1 MEKPLALTVEDCR
14 RIGDAVE
21 REGIRLFTAFKMRYY
36 PMVQKARELIPD
48 PLMVVMQMMDNRWGD
63 TWANDPV
70 LGGGN
75 VYSQGCHSC
84 DLLRYVA
91 GSDPEEVYAAGGNY
105 YQANGRLDNLT
116 ATFRFENGA
125 AGCWIQ
131 GDANQPAMTSKLF
144 MEIFSENRSALLTDR
159 FCTLTYTETGK
170 EPVVY
175 RGEEG
180 GFVEENRLFVEA
192 LQTGAPM
199 AADHVDGLMA
209 TLMMIQAGRSV
220 ESRRPGARRVACQ
233 GLMRPYRVRG
243 FLNVLINSITGNNR
257 EVNAMKEHRHPH
269 PHKDPRQ
276 PGDGARPGNEPS
288 GLCVAADRGRGRAIG
303 CEVARDS
310 SGFEN
315 TCLDVG
321 GLQEPLYLPETGV
334 WIRGMYFWRWSLDSG
349 ATSEVFAFEIEPE
362 AVVVEVP
369 PAAEWLKGFPAEHPR
384 IYVRPE
390 ELPALRSSAAG
401 EQAQAWARLRESAEA
416 VLAEPHEIEEPPFLP
431 DRSENYQKYHE
442 TWAPI
447 MWNSRRFVKGA
458 ETLGL
463 AYLVSGEDVF
473 ARAACRR
480 MASISRWDPEGS
492 SHLPHNDEAH
502 MSVIWN
508 GSNACD
514 WVWDRFTEQEREA
527 VVAQFRRRGQ
537 ITFDHMHN
545 RGSYGVTRF
554 DSHAGREIVFLAHIA
569 LVFHEHIPE
578 AQSWLEWLRPVLC
591 GIWPIWSGDDG
602 AWAEGPSY
610 GLAYVTIMSM
620 FATALKRGIG
630 VDLYRRPFWKNHAR
644 WRQYCLPPYAE
655 WMGFGDHTERWAG
668 TWRSNADLVDLIGHE
683 TDTSEFTEY
692 VKAFRAEAEEMQTP
706 AERRSSGVLSQLY
719 LAGPEQT
726 RPPSDTDGTNLRV
739 FPAAGWA
746 AVRTH
751 LNDPARD
758 IAMIFRSSPLGAISH
773 SHANNNDFILHAGR
787 QGDGDAQRCI
797 TSGTVRTITRTG
809 YGTRSRITV

>member
-1 MEKPLALTVEDCR
+1 
-14 RIGDAVE
+14 
-21 REGIRLFTAFKMRYY
+21 
-36 PMVQKARELIPD
+36 
-48 PLMVVMQMMDNRWGD
+48 
-63 TWANDPV
+63 
-70 LGGGN
+70 
-75 VYSQGCHSC
+75 
-84 DLLRYVA
+84 
-91 GSDPEEVYAAGGNY
+91 
-105 YQANGRLDNLT
+105 
-116 ATFRFENGA
+116 
-125 AGCWIQ
+125 
-131 GDANQPAMTSKLF
+131 
-144 MEIFSENRSALLTDR
+144 
-159 FCTLTYTETGK
+159 
-170 EPVVY
+170 
-175 RGEEG
+175 
-180 GFVEENRLFVEA
+180 
-192 LQTGAPM
+192 
-199 AADHVDGLMA
+199 
-209 TLMMIQAGRSV
+209 
-220 ESRRPGARRVACQ
+220 
-233 GLMRPYRVRG
+233 
-243 FLNVLINSITGNNR
+243 
-257 EVNAMKEHRHPH
+257 MKEHRHPH

-276 PGDGARPGNEPS
+276 PGDGARPGTNPPVFAWLPIED
-288 GLCVAADRGRGRAIG
+288 ADGYRL
-303 CEVARDS
+303 EVARDS
-310 SGFEN
+310 SFEN
-315 TCLDVG
+315 TCLDIG
-321 GLQEPLYLPETGV
+321 GLQESLYLPETALDP
-334 WIRGMYFWRWSLDSG
+334 GMYFWRWSLDSG

-527 VVAQFRRRGQ
+527 VVTQFRRRGQ

-578 AQSWLEWLRPVLC
+578 AQTWLEWLRPVLC

-683 TDTSEFTEY
+683 TDTCEFTEY

-773 SHANNNDFILHAGR
+773 SHANNNDFILHAGGKVMAMPSGYYIGYGSDHHTHWVWHTKSHNCVTLSDASQIMR
-787 QGDGDAQRCI
+787 SHDSLGSIGNAFEDERLVYFAGIADASYSDRAKRCRRHVFFLKKQSCFVMIDEFVAVPGIDSALQWNIHSWNRFAVDEEARTFLLERDGSSLEGHFMYHNNAFFSLSEGWDPPPMRTGRDESQWGQQYHLRFTPSGLVSRRNLGVVLCPGHGSLDRAEVRTERSGETEAARIGDDLVLVGGGDGVSYGEHRSA
-797 TSGTVRTITRTG
+797 GLALLVVRGHTYELGDGGVAAGR
-809 YGTRSRITV
+809 

>member
-1 MEKPLALTVEDCR
+1 
-14 RIGDAVE
+14 
-21 REGIRLFTAFKMRYY
+21 
-36 PMVQKARELIPD
+36 
-48 PLMVVMQMMDNRWGD
+48 
-63 TWANDPV
+63 
-70 LGGGN
+70 
-75 VYSQGCHSC
+75 
-84 DLLRYVA
+84 
-91 GSDPEEVYAAGGNY
+91 
-105 YQANGRLDNLT
+105 
-116 ATFRFENGA
+116 
-125 AGCWIQ
+125 
-131 GDANQPAMTSKLF
+131 
-144 MEIFSENRSALLTDR
+144 
-159 FCTLTYTETGK
+159 
-170 EPVVY
+170 
-175 RGEEG
+175 
-180 GFVEENRLFVEA
+180 
-192 LQTGAPM
+192 
-199 AADHVDGLMA
+199 
-209 TLMMIQAGRSV
+209 
-220 ESRRPGARRVACQ
+220 
-233 GLMRPYRVRG
+233 
-243 FLNVLINSITGNNR
+243 
-257 EVNAMKEHRHPH
+257 MKEHRHPH

-276 PGDGARPGNEPS
+276 PGDGARPRTNPPVFAWLPIED
-288 GLCVAADRGRGRAIG
+288 ADGYRL
-303 CEVARDS
+303 EVARDS
-310 SGFEN
+310 SFEN
-315 TCLDVG
+315 ICLDIG
-321 GLQEPLYLPETGV
+321 GLQESLYLPETALDP
-334 WIRGMYFWRWSLDSG
+334 GMHFWRWSLDSG

-362 AVVVEVP
+362 AVVVEAP
-369 PAAEWLKGFPAEHPR
+369 PASDWLKQFPAEHPR

-390 ELPALRSSAAG
+390 EVPALRAAAAG
-401 EQAQAWARLRESAEA
+401 DAAREWAGLRESAEA

-431 DRSENYQKYHE
+431 DRSANYQKYHE

-463 AYLVSGEDVF
+463 AYLVSGEDAF

-554 DSHAGREIVFLAHIA
+554 DSHAGREIVFLAHVA

-578 AQSWLEWLRPVLC
+578 AQTWLEWLRPVLC
-591 GIWPIWSGDDG
+591 GIWPIWAGDDG

-610 GLAYVTIMSM
+610 GLAYVTIMTM
-620 FATALKRGIG
+620 FASALKRGIG
-630 VDLYRRPFWKNHAR
+630 VDLYRKPFWKNHAR

-668 TWRSNADLVDLIGHE
+668 TWRSNADLVDLIGRE
-683 TDTSEFTEY
+683 TGAGEFAEY

-706 AERRSSGVLSQLY
+706 AEPRSSGVLSQLV
-719 LAGPEQT
+719 LAGPEET
-726 RPPSDTDGTNLRV
+726 PPPSGADGTILRV

-773 SHANNNDFILHAGR
+773 SHANNNDFILHAGGKVMAMPSGYYIGYGSDHHTHWVWHTKSHNCVTLSDASQIMR
-787 QGDGDAQRCI
+787 SHDSLGSIENAFEDERLVYFAGIADASYSDRAKRCRRHVFFLKTQNCFVMIDEFVAAPGIDSALQWNIHSWNRFSVDEEARTFLLEREGSSLEGHFMYHNNAFFSLSEGWDPPPMRTGKDESQWGQQYHLRFTPSGLVNRRNMGVVLCPGHASLDRAEVRTERSGETEAARIGDDLVLVGGRDGVAYGEHRSAGLALLVVQGHPYELGDGGVAVER
-797 TSGTVRTITRTG
+797 
-809 YGTRSRITV
+809 

>member
-1 MEKPLALTVEDCR
+1 
-14 RIGDAVE
+14 
-21 REGIRLFTAFKMRYY
+21 
-36 PMVQKARELIPD
+36 
-48 PLMVVMQMMDNRWGD
+48 
-63 TWANDPV
+63 
-70 LGGGN
+70 
-75 VYSQGCHSC
+75 
-84 DLLRYVA
+84 
-91 GSDPEEVYAAGGNY
+91 
-105 YQANGRLDNLT
+105 
-116 ATFRFENGA
+116 
-125 AGCWIQ
+125 
-131 GDANQPAMTSKLF
+131 
-144 MEIFSENRSALLTDR
+144 
-159 FCTLTYTETGK
+159 
-170 EPVVY
+170 
-175 RGEEG
+175 
-180 GFVEENRLFVEA
+180 
-192 LQTGAPM
+192 
-199 AADHVDGLMA
+199 
-209 TLMMIQAGRSV
+209 
-220 ESRRPGARRVACQ
+220 
-233 GLMRPYRVRG
+233 
-243 FLNVLINSITGNNR
+243 
-257 EVNAMKEHRHPH
+257 MKEHRHPH

-276 PGDGARPGNEPS
+276 PGDGARPGTNPPVFAWLPLED
-288 GLCVAADRGRGRAIG
+288 ADGYRL
-303 CEVARDS
+303 EVARDS
-310 SGFEN
+310 KFEN
-315 TCLDVG
+315 ICLDIG
-321 GLQEPLYLPETGV
+321 GLQESLYLPETALDP
-334 WIRGMYFWRWSLDSG
+334 GMYFWRWSAG
-349 ATSEVFAFEIEPE
+349 PAATSEVFAFEIDPE

-369 PAAEWLKGFPAEHPR
+369 PASDWLKGFPAEHPR

-390 ELPALRSSAAG
+390 EVPALRSSAAG
-401 EQAQAWARLRESAEA
+401 EEAQAWARLRESAEA
-416 VLAEPHEIEEPPFLP
+416 VLAEPHEIDEPPFLP

-578 AQSWLEWLRPVLC
+578 AQAWLEWLRPVLC
-591 GIWPIWSGDDG
+591 GIWPIWAGDDG

-610 GLAYVTIMSM
+610 GLAYVTIMTM
-620 FATALKRGIG
+620 FASALKRGIG
-630 VDLYRRPFWKNHAR
+630 VDLYRKPFWKNHAR

-668 TWRSNADLVDLIGHE
+668 TWRSNADLVDLIGRE
-683 TDTSEFTEY
+683 TGTAEFTEY

-706 AERRSSGVLSQLY
+706 AERRSSGVLSQLV
-719 LAGPEQT
+719 LAGPVQT
-726 RPPSDTDGTNLRV
+726 RPPSDADGTILRV
-739 FPAAGWA
+739 FPAAGWC

-758 IAMIFRSSPLGAISH
+758 VAMIFRSSPLGAISH
-773 SHANNNDFILHAGR
+773 SHANNNDFILHAGGKVMAMPSGYYIGYGSDHHTHWVWHTKSHNCVTLSDASQIMR
-787 QGDGDAQRCI
+787 SHDSLGSIENAFEDERLAYFAGIADASYSDRAERCRRHVFFLKAKRCFVMIDEFVAVPGIDSALQWNIHSWNRFSVDEEARTFLLERDGSSLEGHFMYHNNAFFSLSEGWDPPPMRTGKDESQWGEQYHLRFTPSGLVSRRNLGVVLCPGHGSLDRAEVQTERSGETEAARIGDDLVLVGVRDGVSYGEHRSAGLALLVVQGRTYELGDGGVVAGR
-797 TSGTVRTITRTG
+797 
-809 YGTRSRITV
+809 

>member
-1 MEKPLALTVEDCR
+1 
-14 RIGDAVE
+14 
-21 REGIRLFTAFKMRYY
+21 
-36 PMVQKARELIPD
+36 
-48 PLMVVMQMMDNRWGD
+48 
-63 TWANDPV
+63 
-70 LGGGN
+70 
-75 VYSQGCHSC
+75 
-84 DLLRYVA
+84 
-91 GSDPEEVYAAGGNY
+91 
-105 YQANGRLDNLT
+105 
-116 ATFRFENGA
+116 
-125 AGCWIQ
+125 
-131 GDANQPAMTSKLF
+131 
-144 MEIFSENRSALLTDR
+144 
-159 FCTLTYTETGK
+159 
-170 EPVVY
+170 
-175 RGEEG
+175 
-180 GFVEENRLFVEA
+180 
-192 LQTGAPM
+192 
-199 AADHVDGLMA
+199 
-209 TLMMIQAGRSV
+209 
-220 ESRRPGARRVACQ
+220 
-233 GLMRPYRVRG
+233 
-243 FLNVLINSITGNNR
+243 
-257 EVNAMKEHRHPH
+257 MKEHRHPH

-276 PGDGARPGNEPS
+276 PGDGARPGTNPPVFAWLPLED
-288 GLCVAADRGRGRAIG
+288 ADGYRL
-303 CEVARDS
+303 EVARDS
-310 SGFEN
+310 SFETN
-315 TCLDVG
+315 CLDIG
-321 GLQEPLYLPETGV
+321 GLQESLYLPETALDP
-334 WIRGMYFWRWSLDSG
+334 GMYFWRWSAG
-349 ATSEVFAFEIEPE
+349 PAATSEVFAFEIEPE

-369 PAAEWLKGFPAEHPR
+369 PASDWLKGFPAEHPR

-390 ELPALRSSAAG
+390 EVPALRSSAAG
-401 EQAQAWARLRESAEA
+401 EEAQAWARLRESAEA

-578 AQSWLEWLRPVLC
+578 AQAWLEWLRPVLC
-591 GIWPIWSGDDG
+591 GIWPIWAGDDG

-610 GLAYVTIMSM
+610 GLAYVTIMTM
-620 FATALKRGIG
+620 FASALRRGIG
-630 VDLYRRPFWKNHAR
+630 VDLYRKPFWKNHAR

-668 TWRSNADLVDLIGHE
+668 TWRSNADLVDLIGRE
-683 TDTSEFTEY
+683 TGTAEFTEY

-706 AERRSSGVLSQLY
+706 AERRSSGVLSQLV
-719 LAGPEQT
+719 LAGPVQT
-726 RPPSDTDGTNLRV
+726 RPPSDADGTILRV
-739 FPAAGWA
+739 FPAAGWC

-758 IAMIFRSSPLGAISH
+758 VAMIFRSSPLGAISH
-773 SHANNNDFILHAGR
+773 SHANNNDFILHAGGKVMAMPSGYYIGYGSDHHTHWVWHTKSHNCVTLSDASQIMR
-787 QGDGDAQRCI
+787 SHDSLGSIENAFEDERLAYFAGIADASYSDRAERCRRHVFFLKAKRCFVMIDEFVAVPGIDSALQWNIHSWNRFSVDEEARTFLLERDGSSLEGHFMYHNNAFFSLSEGWDPPPMRTGKDESQWGEQYHLRFTPSGLVSRRNLGVVLCPGHGSLDRAEVQTERSGETEAARIGDDLVLVGVRDGVSYGEHRSAGLALLVVQGRTYELGDGGVVAGR
-797 TSGTVRTITRTG
+797 
-809 YGTRSRITV
+809 

>member
-1 MEKPLALTVEDCR
+1 
-14 RIGDAVE
+14 
-21 REGIRLFTAFKMRYY
+21 
-36 PMVQKARELIPD
+36 
-48 PLMVVMQMMDNRWGD
+48 
-63 TWANDPV
+63 
-70 LGGGN
+70 
-75 VYSQGCHSC
+75 
-84 DLLRYVA
+84 
-91 GSDPEEVYAAGGNY
+91 
-105 YQANGRLDNLT
+105 
-116 ATFRFENGA
+116 
-125 AGCWIQ
+125 
-131 GDANQPAMTSKLF
+131 
-144 MEIFSENRSALLTDR
+144 
-159 FCTLTYTETGK
+159 
-170 EPVVY
+170 
-175 RGEEG
+175 
-180 GFVEENRLFVEA
+180 
-192 LQTGAPM
+192 
-199 AADHVDGLMA
+199 
-209 TLMMIQAGRSV
+209 
-220 ESRRPGARRVACQ
+220 
-233 GLMRPYRVRG
+233 
-243 FLNVLINSITGNNR
+243 
-257 EVNAMKEHRHPH
+257 MKEHRHPH

-276 PGDGARPGNEPS
+276 PGDGARPGTNPPVFAWLPLED
-288 GLCVAADRGRGRAIG
+288 ADGYRL
-303 CEVARDS
+303 EVARDS
-310 SGFEN
+310 SFEN
-315 TCLDVG
+315 ICLDIG
-321 GLQEPLYLPETGV
+321 GLQESLYLPETALDP
-334 WIRGMYFWRWSLDSG
+334 GMYFWRWSAG
-349 ATSEVFAFEIEPE
+349 PAATSEVFAFEIDPE

-369 PAAEWLKGFPAEHPR
+369 PASDWLKGFPAEHPR

-390 ELPALRSSAAG
+390 EVPALRSSAAG
-401 EQAQAWARLRESAEA
+401 EEAQAWARLRESAEA

-578 AQSWLEWLRPVLC
+578 AQAWLEWLRPVLC
-591 GIWPIWSGDDG
+591 GIWPIWAGDDG

-610 GLAYVTIMSM
+610 GLAYVTIMTM
-620 FATALKRGIG
+620 FASALKRGIG
-630 VDLYRRPFWKNHAR
+630 VDLYRKPFWKNHAR

-668 TWRSNADLVDLIGHE
+668 SWRSNADLVDLIGRE
-683 TDTSEFTEY
+683 TGTGEFTEY
-692 VKAFRAEAEEMQTP
+692 VKAFRAEAEDMQTP
-706 AERRSSGVLSQLY
+706 AERRSSGVLSQLV

-726 RPPSDTDGTNLRV
+726 RPPSDADGSILRV

-773 SHANNNDFILHAGR
+773 SHANNNDFILHAGGKVMAMPSGYYIGYGSDHHTHWVWHTKSHNCVTLSDASQKMR
-787 QGDGDAQRCI
+787 SHDSLGSIGNAFEDERLVYFAGIADASYSDRASRCRRHVFFLKTQSCFVMIDEFVALPGIDSALQWNIHSWNRFSVDEDARTFLLEREGSSLEGHFMYHNNAFFSLSEGWDPPPMRTGKDESQWGQQYHLRFTPSGLVDRRNLGVVLCPGHGSLDRAEVRTGRSGETEVARIGDDLILVGGGDGV
-797 TSGTVRTITRTG
+797 S
-809 YGTRSRITV
+809 YGEHRSAGLGLLVVQGHRYELGDGGVVAGR

>member
-1 MEKPLALTVEDCR
+1 
-14 RIGDAVE
+14 
-21 REGIRLFTAFKMRYY
+21 
-36 PMVQKARELIPD
+36 
-48 PLMVVMQMMDNRWGD
+48 
-63 TWANDPV
+63 
-70 LGGGN
+70 
-75 VYSQGCHSC
+75 
-84 DLLRYVA
+84 
-91 GSDPEEVYAAGGNY
+91 
-105 YQANGRLDNLT
+105 
-116 ATFRFENGA
+116 
-125 AGCWIQ
+125 
-131 GDANQPAMTSKLF
+131 
-144 MEIFSENRSALLTDR
+144 
-159 FCTLTYTETGK
+159 
-170 EPVVY
+170 
-175 RGEEG
+175 
-180 GFVEENRLFVEA
+180 
-192 LQTGAPM
+192 
-199 AADHVDGLMA
+199 
-209 TLMMIQAGRSV
+209 
-220 ESRRPGARRVACQ
+220 
-233 GLMRPYRVRG
+233 
-243 FLNVLINSITGNNR
+243 
-257 EVNAMKEHRHPH
+257 MKEHRHPH

-276 PGDGARPGNEPS
+276 PGDGARPGTNPPVFAWLPLED
-288 GLCVAADRGRGRAIG
+288 ADGYRL
-303 CEVARDS
+303 EVARDS
-310 SGFEN
+310 KFEN
-315 TCLDVG
+315 ICLDIG
-321 GLQEPLYLPETGV
+321 GLQESLYLPETALDP
-334 WIRGMYFWRWSLDSG
+334 GMYFWRWSAG
-349 ATSEVFAFEIEPE
+349 PAATSEVFAFEIDPE

-369 PAAEWLKGFPAEHPR
+369 PASDWLKGFPAEHPR

-390 ELPALRSSAAG
+390 EVPALRSSAAG
-401 EQAQAWARLRESAEA
+401 EEAQAWARLRESAEA

-578 AQSWLEWLRPVLC
+578 AQAWLEWLRPVLC
-591 GIWPIWSGDDG
+591 GIWPIWAGDDG

-610 GLAYVTIMSM
+610 GLAYVTIMTM
-620 FATALKRGIG
+620 FASALKRGIG
-630 VDLYRRPFWKNHAR
+630 VDLYRKPFWKNHAL

-668 TWRSNADLVDLIGHE
+668 TWRSNADLVDLIGRE
-683 TDTSEFTEY
+683 TGTAEFTEY

-706 AERRSSGVLSQLY
+706 AERRSSGVLSQLV
-719 LAGPEQT
+719 LAGPVQT
-726 RPPSDTDGTNLRV
+726 RPPSDADGTILRV
-739 FPAAGWA
+739 FPAAGWC

-758 IAMIFRSSPLGAISH
+758 VAMIFRSSPLGAISH
-773 SHANNNDFILHAGR
+773 SHANNNDFILHAGGKVMAMPSGYYIGYGSDHHTHWVWHTKSHNCVTLSDASQIMR
-787 QGDGDAQRCI
+787 SHDSLGSIENAFEDERLAYFAGIADASYSDRAERCRRHVFFLKAKRCFVMIDEFVAVPGIDSALQWNIHSWNRFSVDEEARTFLLERDGSSLEGHFMYHNNAFFSLSEGWDPPPM
-797 TSGTVRTITRTG
+797 RTG
-809 YGTRSRITV
+809 KDESQWGEQYHLRFTPSGLVSRRNLGVVLCPGHGSLDRAEVQTERSGETEAARIGDDLVLVGVRDGVSYGEHRSAGLALLVVQGRTYELDDGGVVAGR

>member
-1 MEKPLALTVEDCR
+1 
-14 RIGDAVE
+14 
-21 REGIRLFTAFKMRYY
+21 
-36 PMVQKARELIPD
+36 
-48 PLMVVMQMMDNRWGD
+48 
-63 TWANDPV
+63 
-70 LGGGN
+70 
-75 VYSQGCHSC
+75 
-84 DLLRYVA
+84 
-91 GSDPEEVYAAGGNY
+91 
-105 YQANGRLDNLT
+105 
-116 ATFRFENGA
+116 
-125 AGCWIQ
+125 
-131 GDANQPAMTSKLF
+131 
-144 MEIFSENRSALLTDR
+144 
-159 FCTLTYTETGK
+159 
-170 EPVVY
+170 
-175 RGEEG
+175 
-180 GFVEENRLFVEA
+180 
-192 LQTGAPM
+192 
-199 AADHVDGLMA
+199 
-209 TLMMIQAGRSV
+209 
-220 ESRRPGARRVACQ
+220 
-233 GLMRPYRVRG
+233 
-243 FLNVLINSITGNNR
+243 
-257 EVNAMKEHRHPH
+257 MKEHRHPH

-276 PGDGARPGNEPS
+276 PGDGARPGTNPPVFAWLPLED
-288 GLCVAADRGRGRAIG
+288 ADGYRL
-303 CEVARDS
+303 EVARDS
-310 SGFEN
+310 KFE
-315 TCLDVG
+315 TICLDIG
-321 GLQEPLYLPETGV
+321 GLQESLYLPETALDP
-334 WIRGMYFWRWSLDSG
+334 GMYFWRWSAG
-349 ATSEVFAFEIEPE
+349 PAATSEVFAFEIEPE

-369 PAAEWLKGFPAEHPR
+369 PASDWLKGFPAEHPR

-390 ELPALRSSAAG
+390 EVPALRSSAAG
-401 EQAQAWARLRESAEA
+401 EEAQAWARLRESAEA
-416 VLAEPHEIEEPPFLP
+416 VLAEPHEIDEPPFLP

-578 AQSWLEWLRPVLC
+578 AQAWLEWLRPVLC
-591 GIWPIWSGDDG
+591 GIWPIWAGDDG

-610 GLAYVTIMSM
+610 GLAYVTIMTM
-620 FATALKRGIG
+620 FASALKRGIG
-630 VDLYRRPFWKNHAR
+630 VDLYRKPFWKNHAR

-668 TWRSNADLVDLIGHE
+668 TWRSNADLVDLIGRE
-683 TDTSEFTEY
+683 TGTAEFTEY

-706 AERRSSGVLSQLY
+706 AERRSSGVLSQLV
-719 LAGPEQT
+719 LAGPVQT
-726 RPPSDTDGTNLRV
+726 RPPSDADGTILRV
-739 FPAAGWA
+739 FPAAGWC

-758 IAMIFRSSPLGAISH
+758 VAMIFRSSPLGAISH
-773 SHANNNDFILHAGR
+773 SHANNNDFILHAGGKVMAMPSGYYIGYGSDHHTHWVWHTKSHNCVTLSDASQIMR
-787 QGDGDAQRCI
+787 SHDSLGSIENAFEDERLAYFAGIADASYSDRAERCRRHVFFLKAKRCFVMIDEFVAVPGIDSALQWNIHSWNRFSVDEEARTFLLERDGSSLEGHFMYHNNAFFSLSEGWDPPPMRTGKDESQWGEQYHLRFTPSGLVSRRNLGVVLCPGHGSLDRAEVQTERSGETEAARIGDDLVLVGVRDGVSYGEHRSAGLALLVVQGRTYELGDGGVVAGR
-797 TSGTVRTITRTG
+797 
-809 YGTRSRITV
+809 

>member
-1 MEKPLALTVEDCR
+1 
-14 RIGDAVE
+14 
-21 REGIRLFTAFKMRYY
+21 
-36 PMVQKARELIPD
+36 
-48 PLMVVMQMMDNRWGD
+48 
-63 TWANDPV
+63 
-70 LGGGN
+70 
-75 VYSQGCHSC
+75 
-84 DLLRYVA
+84 
-91 GSDPEEVYAAGGNY
+91 
-105 YQANGRLDNLT
+105 
-116 ATFRFENGA
+116 
-125 AGCWIQ
+125 
-131 GDANQPAMTSKLF
+131 
-144 MEIFSENRSALLTDR
+144 
-159 FCTLTYTETGK
+159 
-170 EPVVY
+170 
-175 RGEEG
+175 
-180 GFVEENRLFVEA
+180 
-192 LQTGAPM
+192 
-199 AADHVDGLMA
+199 
-209 TLMMIQAGRSV
+209 
-220 ESRRPGARRVACQ
+220 
-233 GLMRPYRVRG
+233 
-243 FLNVLINSITGNNR
+243 
-257 EVNAMKEHRHPH
+257 MKEHRHPH

-276 PGDGARPGNEPS
+276 PGDGARPGTNPPVFAWLPLED
-288 GLCVAADRGRGRAIG
+288 ADGYRL
-303 CEVARDS
+303 EVARDS
-310 SGFEN
+310 KFEN
-315 TCLDVG
+315 ICLDIG
-321 GLQEPLYLPETGV
+321 GLQESLYLPETALDP
-334 WIRGMYFWRWSLDSG
+334 GMYFWRWSAG
-349 ATSEVFAFEIEPE
+349 PAAISEVFAFEIDPE

-369 PAAEWLKGFPAEHPR
+369 PASDWLKGFPAEHPR

-390 ELPALRSSAAG
+390 EVPALRSSAAG
-401 EQAQAWARLRESAEA
+401 EEAQAWARLRESAEA
-416 VLAEPHEIEEPPFLP
+416 VLAEPHEIDEPPFLP

-578 AQSWLEWLRPVLC
+578 AQAWLEWLRPVLC
-591 GIWPIWSGDDG
+591 GIWPIWAGDDG

-610 GLAYVTIMSM
+610 GLAYVTIMTM
-620 FATALKRGIG
+620 FASALRRGIG
-630 VDLYRRPFWKNHAR
+630 VDLYRKPFWKNHAR

-668 TWRSNADLVDLIGHE
+668 TWRSNADLVDLIGRE
-683 TDTSEFTEY
+683 TGTAEFTEY

-706 AERRSSGVLSQLY
+706 AERRSSGVLSQLV
-719 LAGPEQT
+719 LAGPVQT
-726 RPPSDTDGTNLRV
+726 RPPSDADGTILRV
-739 FPAAGWA
+739 FPAAGWC

-758 IAMIFRSSPLGAISH
+758 VAMIFRSSPLGAISH
-773 SHANNNDFILHAGR
+773 SHANNNDFILHAGGKVMAMPSGYYIGYGSDHHTHWVWHTKSHNCVTLSDASQIMR
-787 QGDGDAQRCI
+787 SHDSLGSIENAFEDERLAYFAGIADASYSDRAERCRRHVFFLKAKRCFVMIDEFVAVPGIDSALQWNIHSWNRFSVDEEARTFLLERDGSSLEGHFMYHNNAFFSLSEGWDPPPM
-797 TSGTVRTITRTG
+797 RTG
-809 YGTRSRITV
+809 KDESQWGEQYHLRFTPSGLVSRRNLGVVLCPGHGSLDRAEVQTERSGETEAARIGDDLVLVGVRDGVSYGEHRSAGLALLVVQGHTYELDDGGVVAGR